1 LSKRVLV
8 FDDDPLVLELIQIIL
23 ESEGHEVTLLD
34 TADNA
39 VQRVAEVRPD
49 LVFLDIVMQTRHGME
64 VLAELREALPD
75 IPVVLLSGAVTQV
88 DDMPAIARGLG
99 ASGFLEKPFDA
110 QKLVALVN
118 GIGDAVPRA
127 P

>member
-1 LSKRVLV
+1 LTKRVLV

-99 ASGFLEKPFDA
+99 AYGFLEKPFDA

-118 GIGDAVPRA
+118 GIGGAVPRA

>member
-1 LSKRVLV
+1 VLV
-8 FDDDPLVLELIQIIL
+8 IDDDPLVLELIQIIL

-64 VLAELREALPD
+64 VLAELREAVPD

-99 ASGFLEKPFDA
+99 AYGFLEKPFDA

-118 GIGDAVPRA
+118 GIGAVPRA

>member
-1 LSKRVLV
+1 MTKRVLV

-99 ASGFLEKPFDA
+99 AYGFLEKPFDA

-118 GIGDAVPRA
+118 GIGGAVPRA